1 MQDERVLQDPQVQKI
16 LAKSAN
22 AKTTREALDAHLLLE
37 QFLMGKYSTLEDPR
51 QRDKLNSMLHG
62 AEAKDKAV
70 KAWNS
75 DRQGFVENVFNSSE
89 SKKLTGDAKD
99 KAKAETAHML
109 REAHA
114 GELSNQR
121 LKHAELDY
129 RIANEPRYDVQA
141 TGKWVKH
148 GTARANTPKLEPER
162 IVIMN
167 REYTFQ
173 PGLNKDVPK
182 VFADKY
188 EQILNSRAE
197 TAEREEAM
205 GKGADNNSVR
215 GIPANQ
221 LEAKLMQIDRKY
233 SVKRQLPS

>member
-37 QFLMGKYSTLEDPR
+37 RFLLGKYSTLEDPQKR
-51 QRDKLNSMLHG
+51 GKLTRMLSD
-62 AEAKDKAV
+62 AEAKDRAV
-70 KAWNS
+70 KAWEEDKVS
-75 DRQGFVENVFNSSE
+75 FVESVFSRSE
-89 SKKLTGDAKD
+89 SKKLTGEAKD
-99 KAKAETAHML
+99 KAKAKTAHL
-109 REAHA
+109 LKEAMA
-114 GELSNQR
+114 GELSTQR
-121 LKHAELDY
+121 MKQAELDY
-129 RIANEPRYDVQA
+129 RIMNEPKYDVQA
-141 TGKWVKH
+141 TGKWIKV
-148 GTARANTPKLEPER
+148 GTAKANTPRLEPER
-162 IVIMN
+162 VIIMH

-173 PGLNKDVPK
+173 PGLNRNVPK
-182 VFADKY
+182 VFAEKY

-205 GKGADNNSVR
+205 GKGPDQNSVR

-233 SVKRQLPS
+233 GVKRQLPS